1 MFLQNPSQNAYL
13 SNVNQTSLPNHIKNQ
28 MFSGYNS
35 LVIGMNT
42 KQSHVSM
49 QQFLSESTK
58 AMSLDPES
66 TTKIFSAVNLNHF
79 EQSIPDLGKRYEC
92 NSYDQASRRYKH
104 NNIRAKDQIN
114 TSISDDE
121 ISAQTPLMSK
131 RESTV

>member
-1 MFLQNPSQNAYL
+1 
-13 SNVNQTSLPNHIKNQ
+13 

-49 QQFLSESTK
+49 QQFLSRSTK
-58 AMSLDPES
+58 SVSLAPES
-66 TTKIFSAVNLNHF
+66 TSKIFSAVNLNNL
-79 EQSIPDLGKRYEC
+79 EQSIPDPGKRYEC
-92 NSYDQASRRYKH
+92 NSYEQASRRYKQ
-104 NNIRAKDQIN
+104 NNLRAKYQIN